1 MRGLVDK
8 TRKASAAVI
17 AFEVLEDVSMLA
29 QDLLLWSGVIIAVGG
44 ALGVMWKLLK
54 PIFTKTQHLLD
65 SLSRF
70 TVDWFGEE
78 ESPGRDK
85 VPGVME
91 RLNNIDGELKHNGG
105 STMKDAIKRIEN
117 KLKKIDERLDEGNT
131 RFESIEKR
139 LDK

>member
-1 MRGLVDK
+1 MTDTIL
-8 TRKASAAVI
+8 AWAA
-17 AFEVLEDVSMLA
+17 A
-29 QDLLLWSGVIIAVGG
+29 IIAVGG
-44 ALGVMWKLLK
+44 ALGIIWKLLSPLIK
-54 PIFTKTQHLLD
+54 KTQALLE

-70 TVDWFGEE
+70 TVDWFGEDAA
-78 ESPGRDK
+78 PGRDK

-117 KLKKIDERLDEGNT
+117 KLTAIDVRLDEGNK
-131 RFESIEKR
+131 RFDDIEKR

>member
-1 MRGLVDK
+1 
-8 TRKASAAVI
+8 
-17 AFEVLEDVSMLA
+17 MLA
-29 QDLLLWSGVIIAVGG
+29 QDLLYWAGAIIAIGG
-44 ALGVMWKLLK
+44 ALGVLWKLISPLVK
-54 PIFTKTQHLLD
+54 KTKHLLD

-78 ESPGRDK
+78 AAPGRDK

-117 KLKKIDERLDEGNT
+117 KLKAIDERLEEGNK
-131 RFESIEKR
+131 RFDRIEKG
-139 LDK
+139 LKDE

>member
-1 MRGLVDK
+1 MTIEQIQMWAGFIAIVAAAIGVIWKVLSPLVKK
-8 TRKASAAVI
+8 TR
-17 AFEVLEDVSMLA
+17 
-29 QDLLLWSGVIIAVGG
+29 
-44 ALGVMWKLLK
+44 
-54 PIFTKTQHLLD
+54 HLID

-78 ESPGRDK
+78 SAPGRDK

-117 KLKKIDERLDEGNT
+117 KLKGIDERLEEGNL
-131 RFESIEKR
+131 RFNDIEKR
-139 LDK
+139 LEK

>member
-1 MRGLVDK
+1 MTLEQIQMW
-8 TRKASAAVI
+8 AAFIV
-17 AFEVLEDVSMLA
+17 VLA
-29 QDLLLWSGVIIAVGG
+29 AAIGV
-44 ALGVMWKLLK
+44 LWKLFSPLVK
-54 PIFTKTQHLLD
+54 KTKHLLD

-78 ESPGRDK
+78 AAPGRDA

-117 KLKKIDERLDEGNT
+117 KLKAIDARLDEGNQ
-131 RFESIEKR
+131 RFDNLENKVN
-139 LDK
+139 K

>member
-1 MRGLVDK
+1 
-8 TRKASAAVI
+8 
-17 AFEVLEDVSMLA
+17 ML
-29 QDLLLWSGVIIAVGG
+29 
-44 ALGVMWKLLK
+44 WKLVK
-54 PIFTKTQHLLD
+54 PLVVKTQHLLD
-65 SLSRF
+65 ALSRF

-117 KLKKIDERLDEGNT
+117 KLKTIDERLDEGNK
-131 RFESIEKR
+131 RFERIEKG
-139 LDK
+139 LEDD

>member
-1 MRGLVDK
+1 MTLEQIQMW
-8 TRKASAAVI
+8 AAFIV
-17 AFEVLEDVSMLA
+17 VLA
-29 QDLLLWSGVIIAVGG
+29 AAIGV
-44 ALGVMWKLLK
+44 LWKLFSPLVK
-54 PIFTKTQHLLD
+54 KTKHLLD

-78 ESPGRDK
+78 AAPGRDA

-117 KLKKIDERLDEGNT
+117 KLKVIDSRLDEGNQ
-131 RFESIEKR
+131 RFDNLENKV
-139 LDK
+139 KK

>member
-1 MRGLVDK
+1 MTVDQIQMW
-8 TRKASAAVI
+8 AGFVVIVAA
-17 AFEVLEDVSMLA
+17 A
-29 QDLLLWSGVIIAVGG
+29 IAV
-44 ALGVMWKLLK
+44 VWKLISPLFK
-54 PIFTKTQHLLD
+54 RTKHLLD

-78 ESPGRDK
+78 AAPGRDA

-117 KLKKIDERLDEGNT
+117 KLKLIDSRLKEGDET
-131 RFESIEKR
+131 FARIEGK
-139 LDK
+139 LEK